1 MTKGRNQLDAS
12 QLIIGKTVLP
22 GGDMIEINFKGI
34 SIGVA
39 KTAPGTEEASFTTGT
54 AKFSFNASMFD
65 DPNQSEIEKAK
76 SYIEVKV

>member
-1 MTKGRNQLDAS
+1 MDAS
-12 QLIIGKTVLP
+12 QLLIGKTILP

-39 KTAPGTEEASFTTGT
+39 KTVPGTGDATFTAGT

-65 DPNQSEIEKAK
+65 DPNQSELDKAK
-76 SYIEVKV
+76 SFIEIKV